1 MKDNNQ
7 NFVNTS
13 TVNINSN
20 NNQKIIYFGVMI
32 GILFQSIAFIP
43 LIYNIIQTKYTKNI
57 SFLFLIASLLSASGF
72 LVVSI
77 FKKYSLQAF
86 LFFILLATIIFVIY
100 LKFKYDN
107 NVNEIDTYMM
117 EIKKYSKD
125 LDLYENNLI
134 GNDPTPSNSSP
145 IELDITVD
153 QKTIN

>member
-1 MKDNNQ
+1 MKENNQ